1 MLVIVALRKLRQGDH
16 RFEDNLD
23 SEKKKRVK
31 IHWTQTSS
39 RGQQKEQAQACTI
52 TTDLKQ

>member
-23 SEKKKRVK
+23 SEKKKESKYTGHKLQAGV
-31 IHWTQTSS
+31 S
-39 RGQQKEQAQACTI
+39 RKSKHRHAPSPLT
-52 TTDLKQ
+52 